1 MTHFPHSHRGSI
13 LAALATLVISM
24 LMAGGAMAATPRIDD
39 KELTE
44 LGFKVL
50 VAKTDVQKNW
60 VKGMVPG
67 KIRAMQRNGKKYFIY
82 PDAARE
88 QIFVGGPR
96 EYAAYQERR
105 PPSAKEAQQAAKG
118 TDAYRQ
124 KQDQIMKNANARDL
138 SDPFLGASWYDL
150 GW

>member
-1 MTHFPHSHRGSI
+1 MKNSLYASRAPF
-13 LAALATLVISM
+13 LAALATFMLSM
-24 LMAGGAMAATPRIDD
+24 LMAAGATAATPHIDD

-50 VAKTDVQKNW
+50 VATTEVQKNW
-60 VKGMVPG
+60 VKGMAPG
-67 KIRAMQRNGKKYFIY
+67 KIRAMQRNGKKFFIY

-96 EYAAYQERR
+96 EYAAYQERH
-105 PPSAKEAQQAAKG
+105 PPSAKEVQKAAQG
-118 TDAYRQ
+118 TAAYRQ
-124 KQDQIMKNANARDL
+124 KQDQMMKSANARDL
-138 SDPFLGASWYDL
+138 SDPFLGVSWYDL

>member
-1 MTHFPHSHRGSI
+1 MTQFLHSRRRPI
-13 LAALATLVISM
+13 LAVLATIAMSM
-24 LMAGGAMAATPRIDD
+24 FMAGGAMAAAPPIDD

-50 VAKTDVQKNW
+50 VAQSDVQRNW
-60 VKGMVPG
+60 VKGMAPG
-67 KIRAMQRNGKKYFIY
+67 KIRAMQRNGKKFFIY

-96 EYAAYQERR
+96 EYAAYQERH

-118 TDAYRQ
+118 TAAYRQ
-124 KQDQIMKNANARDL
+124 KQDQMMKNANARDL

>member
-1 MTHFPHSHRGSI
+1 MTHFLHAPRGRI
-13 LAALATLVISM
+13 LALLATLVMSM
-24 LMAGGAMAATPRIDD
+24 FIAGGAVAATPPIDD

-50 VAKTDVQKNW
+50 VATTEVQKNW
-60 VKGMVPG
+60 VKGMAPG
-67 KIRAMQRNGKKYFIY
+67 KIRAMQRNGKKFYIY

-88 QIFVGGPR
+88 QVFVGGPR
-96 EYAAYQERR
+96 EYAAYQERH
-105 PPSAKEAQQAAKG
+105 PPTAKDAQAAKG
-118 TDAYRQ
+118 TAAYRQ
-124 KQDQIMKNANARDL
+124 KQDQMMKSANARDL